1 MQDDA
6 VRVEG
11 GAGVEALGL
20 APGEEI
26 LDVLGRDMPGIGLGG
41 RVFGEELEDGLVF
54 LVGERLAEGLDIVE
68 KDLDRSYS
76 GPS

>member
-1 MQDDA
+1 
-6 VRVEG
+6 
-11 GAGVEALGL
+11 
-20 APGEEI
+20 
-26 LDVLGRDMPGIGLGG
+26 MPGIGLGG